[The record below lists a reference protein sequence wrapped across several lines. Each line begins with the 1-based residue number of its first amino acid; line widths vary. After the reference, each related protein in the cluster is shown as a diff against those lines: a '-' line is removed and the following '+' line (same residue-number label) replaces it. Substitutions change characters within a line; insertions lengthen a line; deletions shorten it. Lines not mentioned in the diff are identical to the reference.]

1 MMREKI
7 RKFLQNQWIEWR
19 WLILFVV
26 LVLIPIR
33 SSFADWN
40 WVPSGSM
47 NPSILEGDLVYV
59 DKLAY
64 DLRIPLTLHRLKQW
78 SDPDRG
84 DIVVLFSPKD
94 GIRLVKR
101 VIGLPGDEI
110 EMKNNVLFI
119 NGNQLSYSELP
130 TDVTKDMMPK
140 LWNHSVFAEEDL
152 MGKKH
157 AVMSLPNVPTN
168 KRSFSK
174 IIVPED
180 QYFIMGDNRDNSED
194 SRFFGFAE
202 RRLIIGRATSIIAS
216 FNKLDKYQP
225 RFARFFTPL
234 N

>member
-26 LVLIPIR
+26 LILIPIR

-110 EMKNNVLFI
+110 EMKNNILFI
-119 NGNQLSYSELP
+119 NGDQLSYSELP
-130 TDVTKDMMPK
+130 TETTKDMMPEFR
-140 LWNHSVFAEEDL
+140 NHSVFAEEDL
-152 MGKKH
+152 MGIKH
-157 AVMSLPNVPTN
+157 AVMSIPNVPTY

-174 IIVPED
+174 IIVPEG

-202 RRLIIGRATSIIAS
+202 RRLIIGRATNIIAS

-225 RFARFFTPL
+225 RFTRFFTSL

>member
-1 MMREKI
+1 MMKEKI
-7 RKFLQNQWIEWR
+7 RKFLENQWIEWR

-26 LVLIPIR
+26 IVFIPIR

-47 NPSILEGDLVYV
+47 NPTILEGDLVYV

-64 DLRIPLTLHRLKQW
+64 DLRFALTLHRLKQW
-78 SDPDRG
+78 SNPERG

-110 EMKNNVLFI
+110 RMNDNILFI
-119 NGNQLSYSELP
+119 NGERLIYSELSP
-130 TDVTKDMMPK
+130 GITEDMMPEIR
-140 LWNHSVFAEEDL
+140 NHSLFAEEDL
-152 MGKKH
+152 MGRKH
-157 AVMSLPNVPTN
+157 AVMSIPSVPTN
-168 KRSFSK
+168 KRSFAK
-174 IIVPED
+174 IVVPEG
-180 QYFIMGDNRDNSED
+180 QYFMMGDNRDVSED

-202 RRLIIGRATSIIAS
+202 RRLIIGRATNVIVS

-225 RFARFFTPL
+225 RFGRFFTTL
-234 N
+234 D